1 MAIGK
6 IAKLRR
12 SRPNPSTGGNRRRAR
27 RAASPG
33 SIRRLAQKIPGL
45 TVPRLDWAFRKE
57 IRGFRPPEWMYHAR
71 RLPRLRPA
79 DAGAGQIVVCLLAR
93 SAGVHVDFHA
103 HLHLN
108 DFRSLPRHWGPP
120 TSVGAVLTPGLNV
133 RRVRE
138 QRKCGTRQSSSSV
151 ADPTADTSLLDKNHF
166 SLGQSTERYPN
177 RSRT

>member
-1 MAIGK
+1 LGLSKGNPRVSPSRVDAPC
-6 IAKLRR
+6 ATSAAAPACRCR
-12 SRPNPSTGGNRRRAR
+12 SR
-27 RAASPG
+27 
-33 SIRRLAQKIPGL
+33 
-45 TVPRLDWAFRKE
+45 
-57 IRGFRPPEWMYHAR
+57 
-71 RLPRLRPA
+71 A
-79 DAGAGQIVVCLLAR
+79 DRFWLLAR

-108 DFRSLPRHWGPP
+108 DFRSLPSHWGPP

-166 SLGQSTERYPN
+166 SLGQSTARYPS
-177 RSRT
+177 RSGTGSICSIRLAAAISTSATALSRRGCSAPSHPGFRLCPDWLR